1 VERWR
6 DLFNISYD
14 VLLYD
19 LTSTY
24 FEADPPFSGRRQARF
39 WLSLNLPSLVESC
52 HPRKTP
58 RRVRLL
64 DAGRIETAAQNRL
77 WRGQPQDAAA
87 ADTPPL
93 LAGCARA
100 WSPIG

>member
-1 VERWR
+1 VE
-6 DLFNISYD
+6 
-14 VLLYD
+14 
-19 LTSTY
+19 
-24 FEADPPFSGRRQARF
+24 AGRF
-39 WLSLNLPSLVESC
+39 WLRLNLPSLVESC

-93 LAGCARA
+93 LAGCTRA
-100 WSPIG
+100 WRPIG